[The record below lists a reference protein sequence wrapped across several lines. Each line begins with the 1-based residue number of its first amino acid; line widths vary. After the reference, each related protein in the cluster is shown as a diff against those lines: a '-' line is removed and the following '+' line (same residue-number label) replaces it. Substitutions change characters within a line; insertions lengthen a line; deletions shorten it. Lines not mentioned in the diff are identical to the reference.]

1 LFHRTKLRFSLSNRK
16 KLFEHRDGQICLIL
30 KKKFNNLSTKA
41 ALRKEY
47 RKRRDI
53 LTEDQI
59 AEWSIEISNRCLTL
73 DIWEYSQYHLFM
85 TAEKNKEVDTSYL
98 LSILQG
104 KDKQPVVPKMVDD
117 QSLEHFLLTDQTPL
131 KLNRW
136 GIPEPLSGIALTP
149 QQIEVVFVP
158 LLVFDLRGHRVGYG
172 KGYYDRFLGECPK
185 STIKVGLSFFDP
197 VSKIEDIDSH
207 DITLDYAVSP
217 RQVFVF

>member
-1 LFHRTKLRFSLSNRK
+1 
-16 KLFEHRDGQICLIL
+16 
-30 KKKFNNLSTKA
+30 
-41 ALRKEY
+41 
-47 RKRRDI
+47 
-53 LTEDQI
+53 
-59 AEWSIEISNRCLTL
+59 
-73 DIWEYSQYHLFM
+73 M

-104 KDKQPVVPKMVDD
+104 KDKQPVVPKMVDN
-117 QSLEHFLLTDQTPL
+117 QFLEHFLLTDQTPL

-136 GIPEPLSGIALTP
+136 GIPEPLSGITLTS

-158 LLVFDLRGHRVGYG
+158 LFVFDLRGHRVGYG

-197 VSKIEDIDSH
+197 VSKIEDVDSH

-217 RQVFVF
+217 REVFVF